1 MKTPAVQIG
10 VISLSAI
17 LLLTVGVLFVGVAQ
31 KFMSA
36 NLLSETLTEPDTE
49 LPLSYETRITKGDQ
63 LFEAGYYELAASEY
77 SIAVT
82 IENTAESAYTKLGK
96 TYLKLGSYVEA
107 LASLKRAYELSPT
120 DGARSNYATA
130 MLRNKKFDE
139 AATLLNEGNPEH
151 QATVFYQSIL
161 LAYQGNYNDAQSK
174 LEKAVSLSGS
184 VPTSYLQNFQSAF
197 QSYNAQQGGQTIF
210 LQALLTKALID
221 AEEYPMAEEMALK
234 VLNTKNDYRDVWVL
248 LGYSQ
253 LQMKKFAEAEDAF
266 KQAKKLDAV
275 KPETHYFL
283 GVAHYEQ
290 AEYTEAVNSFE
301 LALLYDFEPESEA
314 YLKMAESQNKLGNF
328 EDALASYEYLIKIDN
343 SSLSLFK
350 EPLRI
355 ATEQLN
361 DLDRALTLAEES
373 TSYFPQEAQSHVYLA
388 EIYLKRGEL
397 EKAASTI
404 EIAFDIDPNLAEAHL
419 TAGQIRLAEE
429 NLEGAKWEFKKAYE
443 LSKPGDELSVK
454 AAEQYNA
461 LILTAPTP

>member
-1 MKTPAVQIG
+1 MKTPAIQIG
-10 VISLSAI
+10 VITLSAV
-17 LLLTVGVLFVGVAQ
+17 LLLTVGVLSAGVARQ
-31 KFMSA
+31 FMTA
-36 NLLSETLTEPDTE
+36 DLLSETLTEPDAE
-49 LPLSYETRITKGDQ
+49 LPLSYETRIEKGDQ

-82 IENTAESAYTKLGK
+82 IEDSAESAYTKLGK
-96 TYLKLGSYVEA
+96 SYLKLGSYTEA

-120 DGARSNYATA
+120 DTTRTNYAIA
-130 MLRNKKFDE
+130 MLRNKKFEE
-139 AATLLNEGNPEH
+139 AQTLLNEGNFEH
-151 QATVFYQSIL
+151 QATVFYQSLI
-161 LAYQGNYNDAQSK
+161 QGYLSNYDEAQSK
-174 LEKAVSLSGS
+174 LEKAISLSGS
-184 VPTSYLQNFQSAF
+184 VPTAYLQNFQSAF

-221 AEEYPMAEEMALK
+221 AEEYPLAEEMALK

-253 LQMKKFAEAEDAF
+253 LQMKKFTEAEDAF

-290 AEYTEAVNSFE
+290 AEYAEAVDSFE
-301 LALLYDFEPESEA
+301 LALLYDFAPESEA
-314 YLKMAESQNKLGNF
+314 YLKMAQSQANLGNY
-328 EDALASYEYLIKIDN
+328 EDALASYEYLIKIDS
-343 SSLSLFK
+343 SSLSLFE

-373 TSYFPQEAQSHVYLA
+373 TSYFPQEAESHAYLA

-404 EIAFDIDPNLAEAHL
+404 EIAFDIDPDLAEAHFI
-419 TAGQIRLAEE
+419 AGQIRLAEK